1 MSALRD
7 EFRSLAWALCQ
18 RRDVPLLV
26 TDMIADYLVHR
37 DLFKISTL
45 SRSLNERAN
54 AVIYRDVVVNLDGSE
69 RSITTASLLFRTLLT
84 SEAAARAVRTLSLAG
99 DPLHDWRHKNAH
111 KGNEGVEQPLYGLT
125 PPPMHADLTDFTEEE
140 IKLYEKVAAS
150 FSPST
155 HPPTS
160 EVSVWALYLHA
171 FRLAPHIQDLSVKS
185 DYFRFPDFRST
196 LQDMARD
203 PSMQKLRS
211 CSLALDLLHE
221 GHRGPFVVDHWDS
234 ALLMPFVV
242 PDMQSV
248 SVVAN
253 LKPEAVRQLQL
264 RPGGNS
270 ITRLTLNHYQ
280 DGESGLSSLLAATP
294 SIRYLKYHVISEWSW
309 LTSFVRK
316 EGPLDYAL
324 GIEDLYGA
332 LHHVGDSL
340 QELHISQELDEDSIH
355 RGMNELWMSRWNF
368 LGAEEVPFRQREEL
382 SSLKRLHTLTIP
394 WIQLIGLH
402 CVKYAWDWDKT
413 LPSSLRRI
421 VWTDDVDK
429 ECNGDDWDDQN
440 MMPVISGLVEWL
452 SAPQRGSEAAEFG
465 LYLNYR
471 DTRDFHEPMRQRL
484 TQMCEERGVQCT
496 IKKVCADLSRP
507 NGWKASV
514 PLSPRSLIR
523 RRERDD
529 ERARLSRGGGRVR
542 GRSTFFPTW
551 SEQLEFDNRTT

>member
-1 MSALRD
+1 MLALRD
-7 EFRSLAWALCQ
+7 DFRSLAWALCQ

-37 DLFKISTL
+37 DLFQINTL
-45 SRSLNERAN
+45 SRSLNEQAN
-54 AVIYRDVVVNLDGSE
+54 AVIYRDVVVHLDGNE
-69 RSITTASLLFRTLLT
+69 RPITTASLLFRTLLT

-99 DPLHDWRHKNAH
+99 DPLRDWRHENADMRH
-111 KGNEGVEQPLYGLT
+111 EGIEEPLHGLT
-125 PPPMHADLTDFTEEE
+125 PPAMHADLTDFTEEE
-140 IKLYEKVAAS
+140 IKLYDKVAAS
-150 FSPST
+150 FAPNT
-155 HPPTS
+155 RPPTS
-160 EVSVWALYLHA
+160 EISVWALYLHV
-171 FRLAPHIQDLSVKS
+171 FRLAPHIQDLSVRS

-211 CSLALDLLHE
+211 CSLAVDLPQV
-221 GHRGPFVVDHWDS
+221 GNPIVVQYWDS
-234 ALLMPFVV
+234 ALLMPFAV
-242 PDMQSV
+242 PGMQSV
-248 SVVAN
+248 AVVAN

-270 ITRLTLNHYQ
+270 ITRLTLHHYQ

-294 SIRYLKYHVISEWSW
+294 SLRYLKYHAISDWNW
-309 LTSFVRK
+309 LKSFGHMRT
-316 EGPLDYAL
+316 LDYAI

-340 QELHISQELDEDSIH
+340 QELHISQEFDEDSIH
-355 RGMNELWMSRWNF
+355 RGMNHISMCSAWEL
-368 LGAEEVPFRQREEL
+368 PFRQREEL
-382 SSLKRLHTLTIP
+382 SNLKRLQTLTIP
-394 WIQLIGLH
+394 FVQLLGFR
-402 CVKYAWDWDKT
+402 CVKLDWDWDKT
-413 LPSSLRRI
+413 LPSSLRHI
-421 VWTDDVDK
+421 VWSDDVHQ
-429 ECNGDDWDDQN
+429 ECSDVDCWEDQN

-452 SAPQRGSEAAEFG
+452 SAAQRGSEAAEFG

-484 TQMCEERGVQCT
+484 ARMCEERGVRCT
-496 IKKVCADLSRP
+496 IKKVCADLRRP

-523 RRERDD
+523 KRERDD

-542 GRSTFFPTW
+542 GRSTFSPTW
-551 SEQLEFDNRTT
+551 S